1 MAKPKWTF
9 DSMKIYLSDDTGKEV
24 ILNSADLTDYTVT
37 DIVEDIEQYVEGM
50 GGELIKWEYLR
61 ENLL

>member
-24 ILNSADLTDYTVT
+24 ILNSADLTDYTFT
-37 DIVEDIEQYVEGM
+37 EIVDDIEQYVEGM
-50 GGELIKWEYLR
+50 GGELIK
-61 ENLL
+61 